1 MKPTGITSTSF
12 RVWLAT
18 FIPGLAA
25 AIQALVTNG
34 STLHTA
40 VFGGGGVLA
49 ALFATLGKLW
59 HDGKLN
65 EATLYAA
72 GSDIAKALPSLRDD
86 LSKSVSFIENDVPAF
101 KTLVGG
107 LDGRVGAL
115 EAKVTAGLGGS
126 TSVADI
132 ESVVRKVLTELLKP
146 PTA

>member
-72 GSDIAKALPSLRDD
+72 GSDIATALPSLRDD

-115 EAKVTAGLGGS
+115 EAKVVGGS

-132 ESVVRKVLTELLKP
+132 EAVVRKVLTEILKP